1 MTTTAGVP
9 AARGRPRDPNMEQ
22 RVYAAALSVYSDRGW
37 AGFTLDAV
45 AKAAGAGNAAIYGR
59 WGSKEELLAQAIQT
73 NALALD
79 PIDTGTSRGDLLEL
93 ARHFLLGYRVPAGVA
108 GLRMTLDARSN
119 PHLAELFEA
128 ERNGARR
135 ATALV
140 VVKRAQQRGDLID
153 SVSPGDV
160 LYMLAGATLSREL
173 YSPAEAAQSREGT
186 SATDERFLSRLVDG
200 LLKLPEG

>member
-1 MTTTAGVP
+1 MTRADAMPV
-9 AARGRPRDPNMEQ
+9 ARGRPRDPTMEQ
-22 RVYAAALSVYSDRGW
+22 RVHAAALAVYSERGW

-59 WGSKEELLAQAIQT
+59 WGSKEELLAQAVQA
-73 NALALD
+73 NALALE

-119 PHLAELFEA
+119 PHLAQLFEL

-135 ATALV
+135 ATALA
-140 VVKRAQQRGDLID
+140 VVKRARDRGDLVA
-153 SVSPGDV
+153 SLSPGDV
-160 LYMLAGATLSREL
+160 LYVLAGATLSREM
-173 YSPAEAAQSREGT
+173 YSPADADHGCEVT
-186 SATDERFLSRLVDG
+186 SADERFLARLVDG
-200 LLKLPEG
+200 LLDDGGT

>member
-9 AARGRPRDPNMEQ
+9 AARGRPRDPNMEE

-59 WGSKEELLAQAIQT
+59 WGSKEELLAQAIQA
-73 NALALD
+73 NALALE
-79 PIDTGTSRGDLLEL
+79 PIDTGTSRGDLLAL

-119 PHLAELFEA
+119 RHLAELFEA

-135 ATALV
+135 ATALEAV
-140 VVKRAQQRGDLID
+140 RRAQQRGDLIA

-160 LYMLAGATLSREL
+160 LYILAGATLSREL
-173 YSPAEAAQSREGT
+173 YSPADAAPGRERTT
-186 SATDERFLSRLVDG
+186 SADERFLARLVEG
-200 LLKLPEG
+200 LLKEAEG

>member
-1 MTTTAGVP
+1 
-9 AARGRPRDPNMEQ
+9 MES
-22 RVYAAALSVYSDRGW
+22 RVYAAALAVYSERGW

-45 AKAAGAGNAAIYGR
+45 AKAAGAGNAAIYSR
-59 WGSKEELLAQAIQT
+59 WASKEELLTQAIQA

-79 PIDTGTSRGDLLEL
+79 PIDTGSTRGDLLEL

-119 PHLAELFEA
+119 PHLAEMFEV

-140 VVKRAQQRGDLID
+140 VVKRAQARGDLLP
-153 SVSPGDV
+153 SLSAGDV
-160 LYMLAGATLSREL
+160 LYVLAGATLSREM
-173 YSPAEAAQSREGT
+173 YSPTEASPSRKGT
-186 SATDERFLSRLVDG
+186 SAADERFIARLVDG
-200 LLKLPEG
+200 LLLDVRT